1 MSKNSQCSSEDQGPA
16 SVTTLLIFQVVNARR
31 QRANVGSLW
40 PVLKTTGSCRAESN
54 LQCAP
59 ICQRLLSVADLLVK
73 TSSSSEKPRWLC
85 LPVKLRTGGGA
96 PWKKC
101 WGFEAMANR
110 GLGPLPELLGG
121 PRPPYMAPPIAPPT
135 HETV

>member
-85 LPVKLRTGGGA
+85 LPVKLRTGGGRRGKNVGVLRL
-96 PWKKC
+96 WLIEV
-101 WGFEAMANR
+101 WGLYPNYWGAQ
-110 GLGPLPELLGG
+110 GLLIWLPLS
-121 PRPPYMAPPIAPPT
+121 PPHP
-135 HETV
+135 